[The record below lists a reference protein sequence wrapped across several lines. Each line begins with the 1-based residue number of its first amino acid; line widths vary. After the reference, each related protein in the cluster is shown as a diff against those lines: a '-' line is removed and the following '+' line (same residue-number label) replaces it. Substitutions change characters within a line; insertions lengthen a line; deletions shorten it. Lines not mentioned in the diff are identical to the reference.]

1 MPRLSQVL
9 GVELLVG
16 LAAATLWG
24 RWMGLRL
31 EEGLGLDS
39 GVSG

>member
-24 RWMGLRL
+24 NRWGWL

-39 GVSG
+39 GVRG